1 MPHFILYY
9 DWRLNMAVAL
19 KNERIDIRVNSNQ
32 KTIIERAAELKQIPL
47 SQYILSTSLKQA
59 QIDLAE
65 NEVFLLSIQNRDIV
79 IQALENPPEPNDA
92 LKDLFK

>member
-1 MPHFILYY
+1 
-9 DWRLNMAVAL
+9 MAVAL
-19 KNERIDIRVNSNQ
+19 KKERIDIRVNSN
-32 KTIIERAAELKQIPL
+32 TIIERAAELKQIPL